1 VADLILLTNDD
12 GIFAAGLEALA
23 EALAPL
29 GTLRVAAPDRNQ
41 SGVSHQISLHAPL
54 RSHEIRPGWFMVQG
68 TPADCVYLAVH
79 ELLPHRPRVV
89 VSGINSGPNLSY
101 DVHYSGTVGGAME
114 GTLMGVPSVAVS
126 ATEPS
131 RGYDAAAGFAA
142 TLVRRILAE
151 GLPPDTMLNV
161 NVPPGPARRYQMTG
175 LGHRLF
181 RHHVEKRDDP
191 RGSPYYWIGGQPRP
205 AEDRPGSDCNAVAEG
220 LVSVTPL
227 SVDITHG
234 RSLAG
239 AVGNWSLDGLERVEP
254 PDRLAANRDP
264 RPPRFDEEGR

>member
-1 VADLILLTNDD
+1 MPPLILLTNDD
-12 GIFAAGLEALA
+12 GIFAPGLEALA
-23 EALAPL
+23 EALDGL

-79 ELLPHRPRVV
+79 QLLPERPRVV
-89 VSGINSGPNLSY
+89 VSGINAGPNLSY

-114 GTLMGVPSVAVS
+114 GTLMGVPSIAVS
-126 ATEPS
+126 ATEPA
-131 RGYDAAAGFAA
+131 RGYGAAARFARR
-142 TLVRRILAE
+142 LVARVLEA
-151 GLPPDTMLNV
+151 GLPPDTTLNV
-161 NVPPGPARRYQMTG
+161 NVPPGDGTRYQMTR

-191 RGSPYYWIGGQPRP
+191 RGSPYYWIGGVPRP
-205 AEDRPGSDCNAVAEG
+205 AEDRPGSDCNAIGEG

-227 SVDITHG
+227 TVDITHARALRGPVG
-234 RSLAG
+234 RWDLE
-239 AVGNWSLDGLERVEP
+239 GLERRETPPLDEP
-254 PDRLAANRDP
+254 P
-264 RPPRFDEEGR
+264 PPRFHDTDDEDEG